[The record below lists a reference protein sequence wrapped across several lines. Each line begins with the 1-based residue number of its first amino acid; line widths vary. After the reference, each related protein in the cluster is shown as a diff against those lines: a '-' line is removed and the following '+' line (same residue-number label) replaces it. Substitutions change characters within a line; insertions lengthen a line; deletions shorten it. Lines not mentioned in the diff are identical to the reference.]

1 LRPGNV
7 HSAEGWRD
15 LLEPIVDR
23 YKHTGKKL
31 YFRGD
36 AAFASPD
43 VYEYLEDEGNLY
55 AIRIKPNS
63 RLYDHFHH
71 LLNRPVGRPSAGPK
85 VLYPDFLYRAGSWD
99 RTRRV
104 IAKI

>member
-1 LRPGNV
+1 MRPGNV

-23 YKHTGKKL
+23 YGATGKKL

-43 VYEYLEDEGNLY
+43 MYEYLEDKRVLY
-55 AIRIKPNS
+55 AIRIKANG
-63 RLYDHFHH
+63 RLYDHIDH
-71 LLNRPVGRPSAGPK
+71 LLTRPVGRPSSKPK
-85 VLYPDFLYRAGSWD
+85 VLYHDFRYRAVSWD
-99 RTRRV
+99 R
-104 IAKI
+104 